1 MTRYSKGARC
11 ERELLSDLHSRGYSV
26 MRSAGSGINTLSP
39 DIIAMKSGKRLAF
52 ECKAWDSGNL
62 SMENERFRGLLE
74 WQSNTG
80 METYVAWRMSNAG
93 WYFIKLEEMK
103 VNEKTTTVSKRQVLE
118 ANRRLEA
125 IIL

>member
-1 MTRYSKGARC
+1 
-11 ERELLSDLHSRGYSV
+11 